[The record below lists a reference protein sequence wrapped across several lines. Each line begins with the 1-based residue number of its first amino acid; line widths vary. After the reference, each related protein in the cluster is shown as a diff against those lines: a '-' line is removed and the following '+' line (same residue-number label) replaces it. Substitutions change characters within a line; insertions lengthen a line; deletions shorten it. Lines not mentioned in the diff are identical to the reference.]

1 MWGHVEHV
9 EQLGWGL
16 CQHCLHQMP
25 RGGGGWEH
33 RRPASFY
40 DETDGGWESR
50 VPVRETDRELKA
62 VGECEKGQSCS

>member
-25 RGGGGWEH
+25 GGGGGNTGVSGLFTMGRVGVGARQSCVCARE
-33 RRPASFY
+33 
-40 DETDGGWESR
+40 WES
-50 VPVRETDRELKA
+50 
-62 VGECEKGQSCS
+62 